1 MGELNLLKGAYTGKV
16 GKTVGA
22 KWKNLSTV
30 RTFTKPANPKTEAQ
44 VSVRSAFKDINS
56 FVARFADAIK
66 YLSAWNTAGMSV
78 RNAIVKANKAMIDTG
93 TFDKE
98 TLQISKGGLAK
109 PTNLAGTWSSSAGG
123 TIGYTWTKPIAS
135 NISADAKMIIIAVDE
150 INDLFEVVEAKASA
164 ETATGKVNFPS
175 TAVLSVYGYILDK
188 HGSVKVA
195 SNSVKV
201 TLS

>member
-44 VSVRSAFKDINS
+44 VSVRNAFKEINS
-56 FVARFADAIK
+56 FVARFSDAIK
-66 YLSAWNTAGMSV
+66 YFSAWNTSGMSV
-78 RNAIVKANKAMIDTG
+78 RNAIVKANKDMIDTG
-93 TFDKE
+93 TFNKK

-109 PTNLAGTWSSSAGG
+109 PTALAGTWDSTAGG
-123 TIGYTWTKPIAS
+123 TISFTWTKPIAS
-135 NISADAKMIIIAVDE
+135 NISADAKMIIVAVDTE
-150 INDLFEVVEAKASA
+150 NDLFEVIEAKASEGSA
-164 ETATGKVNFPS
+164 AGSLNFPS
-175 TAVLSVYGYILDK
+175 SAELAVYGYILDK

-195 SNSVKV
+195 SNSIYVD
-201 TLS
+201 LN

>member
-22 KWKNLSTV
+22 KWKNISTV
-30 RTFTKPANPKTEAQ
+30 RTFTKPANPRTEAQ

-56 FVARFADAIK
+56 FVARFSDAIK

-93 TFDKE
+93 TFDKNA
-98 TLQISKGGLAK
+98 LQISKGGLAK
-109 PTNLAGTWSSSAGG
+109 PTNLAGTWSSTSGG
-123 TIGYTWTKPIAS
+123 TISYTWAKPIAS
-135 NISADAKMIIIAVDE
+135 NISADAKMVIVAVDE

-164 ETATGKVNFPS
+164 EAAAGTVNFPS
-175 TAVLSVYGYILDK
+175 TAELSVYGYILDK

>member
-30 RTFTKPANPKTEAQ
+30 RTYTKPANPKTEAQ
-44 VSVRSAFKDINS
+44 VSVRSAFKEINS

-93 TFDKE
+93 TFNKE
-98 TLQISKGGLAK
+98 ALQISKGGLAK
-109 PTNLAGTWSSSAGG
+109 PTALAGTWSSSSGG
-123 TIGYTWTKPIAS
+123 TISYTWTKPIAS
-135 NISADAKMIIIAVDE
+135 NISADAKMVIVAVDE
-150 INDLFEVVEAKASA
+150 INDLFEVVDVKASA
-164 ETATGKVNFPS
+164 ETATGAVNFPS
-175 TAVLSVYGYILDK
+175 TAELSVYGYILDK
-188 HGSVKVA
+188 HDSVKVA

>member
-30 RTFTKPANPKTEAQ
+30 RTYTKPANPKTEAQ

-78 RNAIVKANKAMIDTG
+78 RNAIVKANKAMVDTG
-93 TFDKE
+93 IFDKD

-109 PTNLAGTWSSSAGG
+109 PTALAGTWSSSAGG
-123 TIGYTWTKPIAS
+123 TISYTWTKPIAS
-135 NISADAKMIIIAVDE
+135 NISADAKMVIVAVDE
-150 INDLFEVVEAKASA
+150 INDLFEVLDVKASTEA
-164 ETATGKVNFPS
+164 ATGAVNFPS
-175 TAVLSVYGYILDK
+175 TAQLTVYGYILDK

>member
-56 FVARFADAIK
+56 FVARFSDAIK

-98 TLQISKGGLAK
+98 TLLISKGGLAK
-109 PTNLAGTWSSSAGG
+109 PTALAGTWSSSSGG

-135 NISADAKMIIIAVDE
+135 NISADAKMIIVAVDV
-150 INDLFEVVEAKASA
+150 INDLFEVVDVKASA
-164 ETATGKVNFPS
+164 ETATGAVNFPS
-175 TAVLSVYGYILDK
+175 TAELSVYGYILDK

>member
-93 TFDKE
+93 TFDKD

-109 PTNLAGTWSSSAGG
+109 PTALAGTWSSSAGG

-135 NISADAKMIIIAVDE
+135 NISADAKMVIVAVDE
-150 INDLFEVVEAKASA
+150 INDLFEVLDVKASA
-164 ETATGKVNFPS
+164 ETATGAVNFPS
-175 TAVLSVYGYILDK
+175 TAQLTVYGYILDK

-201 TLS
+201 ALS

>member
-30 RTFTKPANPKTEAQ
+30 RTYTKPANPKTEAQ

-78 RNAIVKANKAMIDTG
+78 RNAIVKANKAMVDTG
-93 TFDKE
+93 VFDKD

-109 PTNLAGTWSSSAGG
+109 PTALAGTWSSSAGG
-123 TIGYTWTKPIAS
+123 TISYTWTKPIAS
-135 NISADAKMIIIAVDE
+135 NISADAKMVIVAVDE
-150 INDLFEVVEAKASA
+150 INDLFEVLDVKASTEA
-164 ETATGKVNFPS
+164 ATGAVNFPS
-175 TAVLSVYGYILDK
+175 TAQLTVYGYILDK

>member
-56 FVARFADAIK
+56 FVARFSDAIK

-98 TLQISKGGLAK
+98 TLLISKGGLAK

-123 TIGYTWTKPIAS
+123 TIGYTWAKPIAS
-135 NISADAKMIIIAVDE
+135 NISADAKMIIVAVDE
-150 INDLFEVVEAKASA
+150 INDLFEVLDVKASA
-164 ETATGKVNFPS
+164 ETATGAVNFPS

>member
-44 VSVRSAFKDINS
+44 VSVRNAFKEINS
-56 FVARFADAIK
+56 FVARFSDAIK
-66 YLSAWNTAGMSV
+66 YLSAWNTSGMSV

-109 PTNLAGTWSSSAGG
+109 PTALAGTWDSAAGG
-123 TIGYTWTKPIAS
+123 VISFTWTKPIAS
-135 NISADAKMIIIAVDE
+135 NISADAKMIVVAVDTK
-150 INDLFEVVEAKASA
+150 NDLFEVIEAKASEGSA
-164 ETATGKVNFPS
+164 AGSLTFPS
-175 TAVLSVYGYILDK
+175 SAELAIYGYILDK

-195 SNSVKV
+195 SNSVYV

>member
-56 FVARFADAIK
+56 FVARFSDAIK

-98 TLQISKGGLAK
+98 TLLISKGGLAK

-123 TIGYTWTKPIAS
+123 TIGFTWAKPIAS
-135 NISADAKMIIIAVDE
+135 NISADAKMIIVAVDE

>member
-44 VSVRSAFKDINS
+44 VSVRNAFKEINS
-56 FVARFADAIK
+56 FVARFSDAIK

-93 TFDKE
+93 VFSKE

-109 PTNLAGTWSSSAGG
+109 PTALTGAWDGTTAKAISF
-123 TIGYTWTKPIAS
+123 TWTKPIAS
-135 NISADAKMIIIAVDE
+135 NISADAKMIIIAVDTT
-150 INDLFEVVEAKASA
+150 NDLFEVVEEKASA
-164 ETATGKVNFPS
+164 ETATGKVIFPTS
-175 TAVLSVYGYILDK
+175 AELSVYGYILDK

-195 SNSVKV
+195 SNSVYV
-201 TLS
+201 NLA

>member
-30 RTFTKPANPKTEAQ
+30 RTYTKPANPKTEAQ

-78 RNAIVKANKAMIDTG
+78 RNAIVKANKAMVDTG
-93 TFDKE
+93 VFDKD

-109 PTNLAGTWSSSAGG
+109 PTALAGTWSSSAGG
-123 TIGYTWTKPIAS
+123 TISYTWTKPIAS
-135 NISADAKMIIIAVDE
+135 NISADAKMVIVAVDE
-150 INDLFEVVEAKASA
+150 INDLFEVLDVKAST
-164 ETATGKVNFPS
+164 ETATGAVNFPS
-175 TAVLSVYGYILDK
+175 TAQLTVYGYILDK

>member
-30 RTFTKPANPKTEAQ
+30 RTLTKPANPKTEAQ

-109 PTNLAGTWSSSAGG
+109 PTALAGTWSSSAGG
-123 TIGYTWTKPIAS
+123 TIGFTWAKPIAS
-135 NISADAKMIIIAVDE
+135 NISADAKMVIVAVDE

>member
-22 KWKNLSTV
+22 KWKNISTV

-93 TFDKE
+93 TFDKD

-109 PTNLAGTWSSSAGG
+109 PTALAGTWSSSAGG

-135 NISADAKMIIIAVDE
+135 NISADAKMVIIAVDE
-150 INDLFEVVEAKASA
+150 INDLFEVLDVKASA
-164 ETATGKVNFPS
+164 ETATGAVNFPS
-175 TAVLSVYGYILDK
+175 TAQLTVYGYILDK

>member
-44 VSVRSAFKDINS
+44 VSVRTAFKDINS

-93 TFDKE
+93 TFNKDS
-98 TLQISKGGLAK
+98 LQISKGGLAK
-109 PTNLAGTWSSSAGG
+109 PTALAGTWSNTAGG
-123 TIGYTWTKPIAS
+123 TISYTWTKPIAS
-135 NISADAKMIIIAVDE
+135 NISADAKMIIVAVDE
-150 INDLFEVVEAKASA
+150 INDLFEVVDVKASA
-164 ETATGKVNFPS
+164 ETATGAVNFPS

>member
-44 VSVRSAFKDINS
+44 VSVRSAFKEINS
-56 FVARFADAIK
+56 FVARFSDAIK

-109 PTNLAGTWSSSAGG
+109 PTNRAVTWSSSAGG
-123 TIGYTWTKPIAS
+123 TIGYTWAKPIAS
-135 NISADAKMIIIAVDE
+135 NISADAKMIIVAVDV

-164 ETATGKVNFPS
+164 ESATGTVNFPS
-175 TAVLSVYGYILDK
+175 TAEHSVYGYILDK

-201 TLS
+201 ALS

>member
-44 VSVRSAFKDINS
+44 VSVRSAFKEINS

-78 RNAIVKANKAMIDTG
+78 RNAIVKANKDMIDTG
-93 TFDKE
+93 TFNKE

-109 PTNLAGTWSSSAGG
+109 PTNLTGTWSSASGG

-135 NISADAKMIIIAVDE
+135 NISADAKMVIVAVDV
-150 INDLFEVVEAKASA
+150 INDLFEVVDVKASA
-164 ETATGKVNFPS
+164 ETATGAVNFPS
-175 TAVLSVYGYILDK
+175 TAELSVYGYILDK

-201 TLS
+201 TLA

>member
-56 FVARFADAIK
+56 FVARFSDAIK

-93 TFDKE
+93 TFDKD

-109 PTNLAGTWSSSAGG
+109 PTALAGTWSSSAGG

-135 NISADAKMIIIAVDE
+135 NISADAKMIIVAVDE
-150 INDLFEVVEAKASA
+150 INDLFEVLDVKASA
-164 ETATGKVNFPS
+164 ETATGAVNFPS
-175 TAVLSVYGYILDK
+175 TAQLTVYGYILDK

>member
-22 KWKNLSTV
+22 KWKNISTV
-30 RTFTKPANPKTEAQ
+30 RTFTKPANPRTEAQ

-56 FVARFADAIK
+56 FVARFSDAIK

-93 TFDKE
+93 TFDKNA
-98 TLQISKGGLAK
+98 LQISKGGLAK
-109 PTNLAGTWSSSAGG
+109 PTNLAGTWSSASGG
-123 TIGYTWTKPIAS
+123 TISYTWAKPIAS
-135 NISADAKMIIIAVDE
+135 NISADAKMVIVAVDE

-164 ETATGKVNFPS
+164 ETAAGTVNFPS
-175 TAVLSVYGYILDK
+175 TAELSVYGYILDK

>member
-109 PTNLAGTWSSSAGG
+109 PTNLAGTWSSSTGG
-123 TIGYTWTKPIAS
+123 TIGYTWAKPIAS
-135 NISADAKMIIIAVDE
+135 NISADAKMIIVAVDE
-150 INDLFEVVEAKASA
+150 INDLFEVVDVKASA
-164 ETATGKVNFPS
+164 ETATGAVNFPS
-175 TAVLSVYGYILDK
+175 TAELSVYGYILDK

>member
-44 VSVRSAFKDINS
+44 VSVRTAFKDINS
-56 FVARFADAIK
+56 FVARFSDAIK
-66 YLSAWNTAGMSV
+66 YLSAWNTAGMSI
-78 RNAIVKANKAMIDTG
+78 RNAIVKANKAMVDTG

-109 PTNLAGTWSSSAGG
+109 PTALAGTWDSSAGG
-123 TIGYTWTKPIAS
+123 AISFTWTKPIAS
-135 NISADAKMIIIAVDE
+135 NISADAKMVIVAVDTA
-150 INDLFEVVEAKASA
+150 NDLFEVVEALASA
-164 ETATGKVNFPS
+164 GAATGKLSFPS
-175 TAVLSVYGYILDK
+175 GAELAVYGYILDK

-195 SNSVKV
+195 SNSVYV
-201 TLS
+201 TLG

>member
-30 RTFTKPANPKTEAQ
+30 RTYTKPANPKTEAQ

-78 RNAIVKANKAMIDTG
+78 RNAIVKANKAMVDTG
-93 TFDKE
+93 VFDKD

-109 PTNLAGTWSSSAGG
+109 PTALAGTWSSSAGG
-123 TIGYTWTKPIAS
+123 TISYTWTKPIAS
-135 NISADAKMIIIAVDE
+135 NISADAKMVIVAVDE
-150 INDLFEVVEAKASA
+150 INDLFEVLDVKASA
-164 ETATGKVNFPS
+164 ETATGAVNFPS
-175 TAVLSVYGYILDK
+175 TAQLTVYGYILDK

>member
-44 VSVRSAFKDINS
+44 VSVRNAFKEINS
-56 FVARFADAIK
+56 FVARFSDAIK

-93 TFDKE
+93 TFDKD

-109 PTNLAGTWSSSAGG
+109 PTELKGTWDSSAGG
-123 TIGYTWTKPIAS
+123 TISYTWTKPIAS
-135 NISADAKMIIIAVDE
+135 NISADAKMVIVAVDE
-150 INDLFEVVEAKASA
+150 VNDLFEVVEAKASVA
-164 ETATGKVNFPS
+164 SATGTVSFPA
-175 TAVLSVYGYILDK
+175 TAELSVYGYILDK

-195 SNSVKV
+195 SNSVKA
-201 TLS
+201 TLA

>member
-93 TFDKE
+93 TFDKNA
-98 TLQISKGGLAK
+98 LQISKGGLAK

-123 TIGYTWTKPIAS
+123 TIGYTWAKPIAS
-135 NISADAKMIIIAVDE
+135 NISADAKMIIVAVDE
-150 INDLFEVVEAKASA
+150 INDLFEVLDVKASA
-164 ETATGKVNFPS
+164 ETATGAVNFPS
-175 TAVLSVYGYILDK
+175 TAELSVYGYILDK

>member
-44 VSVRSAFKDINS
+44 VSVRSAFKEINS
-56 FVARFADAIK
+56 FVARFSDAIK

-93 TFDKE
+93 TFDKD

-109 PTNLAGTWSSSAGG
+109 PTALAGTWDSSAGG

-135 NISADAKMIIIAVDE
+135 NISADAKMVIVAVDE
-150 INDLFEVVEAKASA
+150 VNDLFEVLDVKASA
-164 ETATGKVNFPS
+164 ETATGAVNFPS
-175 TAVLSVYGYILDK
+175 TAELSVYGYILDK

>member
-1 MGELNLLKGAYTGKV
+1 MGELNLLKAAYTGKV

-22 KWKNLSTV
+22 KWKNISTV

-135 NISADAKMIIIAVDE
+135 NISADAKMVIVAVDE

>member
-1 MGELNLLKGAYTGKV
+1 M
-16 GKTVGA
+16 
-22 KWKNLSTV
+22 

-44 VSVRSAFKDINS
+44 VSVRSAFKEINS
-56 FVARFADAIK
+56 FVARFSDAIK

-93 TFDKE
+93 TFNKE

-109 PTNLAGTWSSSAGG
+109 PTALAGTWSSSAGG
-123 TIGYTWTKPIAS
+123 TISYTWTKPIAS
-135 NISADAKMIIIAVDE
+135 NISADAKMIIVAVDE
-150 INDLFEVVEAKASA
+150 INDLFEVVDVKASA
-164 ETATGKVNFPS
+164 ETATGAVNFPS
-175 TAVLSVYGYILDK
+175 TAELSVYGYILDK

-201 TLS
+201 TLA

>member
-123 TIGYTWTKPIAS
+123 TIGFTWAKPIAS
-135 NISADAKMIIIAVDE
+135 NISADAKMVIVAVDE

>member
-30 RTFTKPANPKTEAQ
+30 RTYTKPANPKTEAQ

-78 RNAIVKANKAMIDTG
+78 RNAIVKANKAMVDTG
-93 TFDKE
+93 TFDKD

-109 PTNLAGTWSSSAGG
+109 PTALAGTWSSSAGG
-123 TIGYTWTKPIAS
+123 TISYTWTKPIAS
-135 NISADAKMIIIAVDE
+135 NISADAKMVIVAVDE
-150 INDLFEVVEAKASA
+150 INDLFEVLDVKASA
-164 ETATGKVNFPS
+164 ETATGAVNFPS
-175 TAVLSVYGYILDK
+175 TAQLTVYGYILDK

>member
-93 TFDKE
+93 TFDKD

-109 PTNLAGTWSSSAGG
+109 PTALAGTWSSSAGG

-135 NISADAKMIIIAVDE
+135 NISADAKMVIVAVDE
-150 INDLFEVVEAKASA
+150 INDLFEVLDVKASA
-164 ETATGKVNFPS
+164 ETATGAVNFPS
-175 TAVLSVYGYILDK
+175 TAQLTVYGYILDK

>member
-30 RTFTKPANPKTEAQ
+30 RTLTKPANPKTEAQ

-123 TIGYTWTKPIAS
+123 TIGFTWAKPIAS
-135 NISADAKMIIIAVDE
+135 NISADAKMVIVAVDE

>member
-44 VSVRSAFKDINS
+44 VSVRTAFKDINS
-56 FVARFADAIK
+56 FVARFSDAIK

-93 TFDKE
+93 TFNKE
-98 TLQISKGGLAK
+98 ALQISKGGLAK
-109 PTNLAGTWSSSAGG
+109 PTDLKGTWDSSAGG
-123 TIGYTWTKPIAS
+123 AITFAWKKPIAS
-135 NISADAKMIIIAVDE
+135 NISADAKMVIVAVDVT
-150 INDLFEVVEAKASA
+150 NDLFEVVETKASTEA
-164 ETATGKVNFPS
+164 ATGTVSFP
-175 TAVLSVYGYILDK
+175 ANAELSVYGYILDK

-195 SNSVKV
+195 SNSVYV
-201 TLS
+201 SLA

>member
-22 KWKNLSTV
+22 KWKNISTV
-30 RTFTKPANPKTEAQ
+30 RTFTKPANPRTEAQ

-93 TFDKE
+93 TFDKN

-109 PTNLAGTWSSSAGG
+109 PTNLAGTWSSASGG
-123 TIGYTWTKPIAS
+123 TISYTWAKPIAS
-135 NISADAKMIIIAVDE
+135 NISADAKMVIVAVDE

-164 ETATGKVNFPS
+164 EAAAGTVNFPS
-175 TAVLSVYGYILDK
+175 TAELSVYGYILDK

>member
-30 RTFTKPANPKTEAQ
+30 RTYTKPANPKTEAQ

-78 RNAIVKANKAMIDTG
+78 RNAIVKANKAMVDTG
-93 TFDKE
+93 VFDKD
-98 TLQISKGGLAK
+98 TLQISKRSLI
-109 PTNLAGTWSSSAGG
+109 SSTA
-123 TIGYTWTKPIAS
+123 TITI
-135 NISADAKMIIIAVDE
+135 
-150 INDLFEVVEAKASA
+150 LASA
-164 ETATGKVNFPS
+164 EM
-175 TAVLSVYGYILDK
+175 LDAIGFV
-188 HGSVKVA
+188 HV
-195 SNSVKV
+195 
-201 TLS
+201 

>member
-1 MGELNLLKGAYTGKV
+1 MGEINLLKGAYTGKV

-30 RTFTKPANPKTEAQ
+30 RTLTKPANPNTEAQ
-44 VSVRSAFKDINS
+44 VTVRTAFKDINA
-56 FVARFADAIK
+56 FVARFSDAIK

-78 RNAIVKANKAMIDTG
+78 RNAIVKANKDMIDTG

-109 PTNLAGTWSSSAGG
+109 PTNLAGTWDSSAGG
-123 TIGYTWTKPIAS
+123 AISFTWAKPIAS
-135 NISADAKMIIIAVDE
+135 NISADAKMVIVAVDTA
-150 INDLFEVVEAKASA
+150 NDLFEVVEAKASA
-164 ETATGKVNFPS
+164 ESATGALSFPAS
-175 TAVLSVYGYILDK
+175 AELAVYGYILDK

-195 SNSVKV
+195 SNSVYV

>member
-44 VSVRSAFKDINS
+44 VSVRSAFKEING

-78 RNAIVKANKAMIDTG
+78 RNAIVKANKDMIDTG

-135 NISADAKMIIIAVDE
+135 NISADAKMVIVAVDV
-150 INDLFEVVEAKASA
+150 INDLFEVLDVKASA
-164 ETATGKVNFPS
+164 ETATGAVNFPS
-175 TAVLSVYGYILDK
+175 TAELSVYGYILDK

>member
-56 FVARFADAIK
+56 FVARFSDAIK

-109 PTNLAGTWSSSAGG
+109 PTALAGTWNNTAGG
-123 TIGYTWTKPIAS
+123 TISYTWTKPIAS
-135 NISADAKMIIIAVDE
+135 NISADAKMIIVAVDE
-150 INDLFEVVEAKASA
+150 INDLFEVLDVKASA
-164 ETATGKVNFPS
+164 ETATGAVNFPS
-175 TAVLSVYGYILDK
+175 TAQLSVYGYILDK